1 MYKKEFKKWFNDG
14 NVALFDDGY
23 STQCSQYTNRF
34 KKISQLYKYFLKEF
48 IYI

>member
-1 MYKKEFKKWFNDG
+1 MYKEQFIEWVNDG
-14 NVALFDDGY
+14 NVSKFDDGY